1 MAGMILT
8 IFRSRLRPE
17 HLDEYGEAAERIHA
31 LAVTMPGFVSIK
43 TFTADDG
50 ERVSIVEFA
59 TREAHD
65 AWRRHPEHVE
75 AQRLGRERFYSE
87 FSIQVCEPLRQRRF
101 PGGADAG

>member
-1 MAGMILT
+1 MILT

-17 HLDEYGEAAERIHA
+17 HLDEYGEVAERIHA

-43 TFTADDG
+43 TFTAEDG

-65 AWRRHPEHVE
+65 AWHRHPEHVE

-87 FSIQVCEPLRQRRF
+87 FSIQVCEVARQRSF
-101 PGGADAG
+101 P